1 MSYKYGIVVRIPM
14 LFGPTHK
21 KQIISTLLAR
31 IKKKEK
37 TYIADDVYSTP
48 VYSPYL
54 CKFIYDNLLIKNNF
68 SKKKLIHFTSN
79 RLYSVYDLIII
90 LSKKIK
96 TRDMSKV
103 IRVKDA
109 FFNAKIDIK
118 PKNLGLKSIYS
129 ECIKKI
135 DFKKIDDLL

>member
-1 MSYKYGIVVRIPM
+1 
-14 LFGPTHK
+14 
-21 KQIISTLLAR
+21 
-31 IKKKEK
+31 
-37 TYIADDVYSTP
+37 
-48 VYSPYL
+48 
-54 CKFIYDNLLIKNNF
+54 
-68 SKKKLIHFTSN
+68 
-79 RLYSVYDLIII
+79 
-90 LSKKIK
+90 
-96 TRDMSKV
+96 MSKV